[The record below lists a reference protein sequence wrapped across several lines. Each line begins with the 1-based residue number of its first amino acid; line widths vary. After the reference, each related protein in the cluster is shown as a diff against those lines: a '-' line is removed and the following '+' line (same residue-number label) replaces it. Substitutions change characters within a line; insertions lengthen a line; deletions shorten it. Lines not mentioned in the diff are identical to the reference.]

1 MFTFD
6 ENYTFNWPVTV
17 ELPAAGAAQRAEFTA
32 RFRLVEE
39 DELFARRQDG
49 EASADITALLDGER
63 RAMADRLVG
72 WDGIETPDGQP
83 LPFTSENR
91 DRLLRQRPIREA
103 VANAYFDAVLRR
115 KVAEK
120 N

>member
-6 ENYTFNWPVTV
+6 ENYTFDWPVTV
-17 ELPAAGAAQRAEFTA
+17 EMPAAGAVQRAEFTA

-39 DELFARRQDG
+39 DELFARKQEG
-49 EASADITALLDGER
+49 EPSADITALLDGER
-63 RAMADRLVG
+63 RTMGDRLVG
-72 WDGIETPDGQP
+72 WSGIETPDGQP
-83 LPFTSENR
+83 LPFSAENR

-103 VANAYFDAVLRR
+103 LANAYFDAVLRR
-115 KVAEK
+115 KVSEK